1 MSRPIVIR
9 DEWID
14 TRYNQIAQL
23 LTRLVADGML
33 GGYLTR
39 EEAQQAET
47 TAFQLLNAIRLDEN
61 DCRKLAERFK
71 ENDILSS
78 AISWT
83 IFLACDTAAQRLGGW
98 CVDSEPARERWNR
111 HVMHNLLSA
120 GKSDTFVTAER
131 SSNATIIAGRSGHS
145 LAAKAISNDKS
156 RTLRVDRLCDEPKA
170 KRQAKALSQLM
181 EAAGLPPL
189 KDSTL
194 QLTLPEVMQF
204 NREHREA
211 KLKRCHW
218 GKTAAERAQK
228 RSCSGCTASQSV
240 VHLLDMH
247 ASPQGWANPRAVNQS
262 ASQLALGQPEEAL
275 SHTDSALAQ
284 VAAHDLERS
293 ADEETA
299 STSSVLSLMPRVSG
313 SEADCGS
320 DDEGWDADEE
330 MTKALEAEIALLGD
344 EEEGRSDSEGDNTW
358 EVVEP
363 AAPHSL
369 TRQQQNVIV
378 MRPSHVKKKEARA
391 RRKQELA
398 EQRLAIERRRQA
410 RDEARRVKEAAKQ
423 LESDERRRARE
434 RQAEERERREK
445 QMAREKQAERAA
457 KKRMREEK
465 RIEAQERARLE
476 HERKQSYRDRWAVE
490 ATEPEGLKL
499 RISCRKATALKPLVF
514 KREIVEAA
522 ELLPDQVSVACEQV
536 IPRIRIVMRGITS
549 SL

>member
-1 MSRPIVIR
+1 
-9 DEWID
+9 
-14 TRYNQIAQL
+14 
-23 LTRLVADGML
+23 
-33 GGYLTR
+33 
-39 EEAQQAET
+39 
-47 TAFQLLNAIRLDEN
+47 
-61 DCRKLAERFK
+61 
-71 ENDILSS
+71 
-78 AISWT
+78 
-83 IFLACDTAAQRLGGW
+83 
-98 CVDSEPARERWNR
+98 
-111 HVMHNLLSA
+111 
-120 GKSDTFVTAER
+120 
-131 SSNATIIAGRSGHS
+131 
-145 LAAKAISNDKS
+145 
-156 RTLRVDRLCDEPKA
+156 
-170 KRQAKALSQLM
+170 
-181 EAAGLPPL
+181 
-189 KDSTL
+189 
-194 QLTLPEVMQF
+194 
-204 NREHREA
+204 
-211 KLKRCHW
+211 
-218 GKTAAERAQK
+218 
-228 RSCSGCTASQSV
+228 
-240 VHLLDMH
+240 
-247 ASPQGWANPRAVNQS
+247 
-262 ASQLALGQPEEAL
+262 
-275 SHTDSALAQ
+275 
-284 VAAHDLERS
+284 
-293 ADEETA
+293 
-299 STSSVLSLMPRVSG
+299 MPRVSG